1 MATLG
6 KKISGLRRI
15 KKISQERLAEVLDV
29 TRQTV
34 YHWEAD
40 LSQPTGEALK
50 AMADFFGVDV
60 SYFFG
65 DEISCARDSQP
76 LPEPETGDG
85 AYRIEKRKVK
95 NIYLSVIL
103 ILLTLCVTVCIL
115 VGSLIICD
123 DGNMGF
129 IEEFGITCLVIGVCG
144 ATALIT
150 VLAVII
156 KNHIKAKKSKSES
169 EIKK

>member
-1 MATLG
+1 METLG

-40 LSQPTGEALK
+40 TSQPTTDHLK
-50 AMADFFGVDV
+50 IMSDFFGVDV

-76 LPEPETGDG
+76 LPEPETDDG
-85 AYRIEKRKVK
+85 AYRIEKRQVK

-115 VGSLIICD
+115 VGSIIVFD
-123 DGNMGF
+123 ESTGF
-129 IEEFGITCLVIGVCG
+129 VNEFGIVCLVVGVCG

>member
-6 KKISGLRRI
+6 KKISSLRRI

-40 LSQPTGEALK
+40 TSQPTTDHLK
-50 AMADFFGVDV
+50 IMADFFGVDV

-65 DEISCARDSQP
+65 DEISCARDSEP

-95 NIYLSVIL
+95 NIYLSVK
-103 ILLTLCVTVCIL
+103 
-115 VGSLIICD
+115 
-123 DGNMGF
+123 
-129 IEEFGITCLVIGVCG
+129 IGRAHV
-144 ATALIT
+144 
-150 VLAVII
+150 
-156 KNHIKAKKSKSES
+156 
-169 EIKK
+169 

>member
-6 KKISGLRRI
+6 KKISSLRRI

-40 LSQPTGEALK
+40 TSQPTTDHLK
-50 AMADFFGVDV
+50 IMSDFFGVDV

-65 DEISCARDSQP
+65 DEISCVRDSEP
-76 LPEPETGDG
+76 LPEHETDDG

-95 NIYLSVIL
+95 NIYLSFH
-103 ILLTLCVTVCIL
+103 
-115 VGSLIICD
+115 
-123 DGNMGF
+123 M
-129 IEEFGITCLVIGVCG
+129 
-144 ATALIT
+144 
-150 VLAVII
+150 
-156 KNHIKAKKSKSES
+156 
-169 EIKK
+169 